1 MTNTFLVCMQWDSFI
16 SASNPGFQTPKQKN
30 SRNQLT
36 QETETIVKAWKYRR
50 AEEDHYGNPFF
61 VAAVGA
67 TFLSILITQF
77 GLASRMPKVSIQQ
90 VALISMKVCRI
101 QCT

>member
-1 MTNTFLVCMQWDSFI
+1 MQWDSFI
-16 SASNPGFQTPKQKN
+16 TASNPGFQTPKQKN
-30 SRNQLT
+30 SRNLLT
-36 QETETIVKAWKYRR
+36 QETETIVKAWCDRMKENGKYRR
-50 AEEDHYGNPFF
+50 SEEDPYGNPFF

-67 TFLSILITQF
+67 TFLSIPITQF